1 MSGPVISRRQL
12 AGGGTAA
19 LAVALGP
26 AAPAWAA
33 PIRPQ
38 RVVSLFPC
46 VDAILLR
53 IADPGQI
60 AGLSRLAHEA
70 EVSTVATAAGPYPSV
85 GDNAEALLALR
96 PDLVV
101 VSRYTARPTLQS
113 LQRAGVRLLEVAP
126 QLTVADS
133 LAQVQVVAEAIGQ
146 PGRGR
151 ALTARILAAL
161 DRAVPLASA
170 SPSPGP
176 SPGPSPAPFPWPHPR
191 ALVFQ
196 NAGFVAGTGTLIDDM
211 LRRTGFRNMAQSYGL
226 KGFGDIS
233 LERVVADPP
242 DVLLAGVPRPG
253 APAWGDRVL
262 RHPALLQLAGRM
274 EIAAFPEG
282 LLLCG
287 GPVLLQTAPRL
298 AAIRRRVARAGA

>member
-1 MSGPVISRRQL
+1 MHGRGISRRTL
-12 AGGGTAA
+12 AAGGAAA
-19 LAVALGP
+19 LGLGRALP
-26 AAPAWAA
+26 AGSVPAPATTVL
-33 PIRPQ
+33 PPRRI
-38 RVVSLFPC
+38 VSLFPC

-53 IADPGQI
+53 IAEPGQI

-70 EVSTVATAAGPYPSV
+70 EVSTVAADASPYPSV

-101 VSRYTARPTLQS
+101 VSAYTARPTRES
-113 LQRAGVRLLEVAP
+113 LRRAGVRLLEVVP

-133 LAQVQVVAEAIGQ
+133 LAQVQAVADAIGH
-146 PGRGR
+146 PDRGR

-161 DRAVPLASA
+161 DRAIPPAASA
-170 SPSPGP
+170 
-176 SPGPSPAPFPWPHPR
+176 ARPR

-211 LRRTGFRNMAQSYGL
+211 LRRTGFRNMARTYGL
-226 KGFGDIS
+226 SGFGDLA

-242 DVLLAGVPRPG
+242 DVLLAALPRPG

-262 RHPALLQLAGRM
+262 RHPALLKLADRM
-274 EIAAFPEG
+274 RIEPFPEG

-298 AAIRRRVARAGA
+298 AAIHRRMTGRPA

>member
-1 MSGPVISRRQL
+1 
-12 AGGGTAA
+12 
-19 LAVALGP
+19 
-26 AAPAWAA
+26 
-33 PIRPQ
+33 
-38 RVVSLFPC
+38 LFPC

-70 EVSTVATAAGPYPSV
+70 DVSTVAAAAAPYPSV

-101 VSRYTARPTLQS
+101 VSRYTARPTLLS
-113 LQRAGVRLLEVAP
+113 LRRAGIRLLEVTP
-126 QLTVADS
+126 QLTVQDS
-133 LAQVQVVAEAIGQ
+133 LEQVQAVADAIGQ
-146 PGRGR
+146 SARGGE
-151 ALTARILAAL
+151 LTTRIRAAL
-161 DRAVPLASA
+161 DRAVPAGSSGFA
-170 SPSPGP
+170 
-176 SPGPSPAPFPWPHPR
+176 PR

-211 LRRTGFRNMAQSYGL
+211 LRQTGFRNMAQAYGL
-226 KGFGDIS
+226 TGFGDVS

-242 DVLLAGVPRPG
+242 DVLLAGIPRPG

-262 RHPALLQLAGRM
+262 RHPALLRLAGRM
-274 EIAAFPEG
+274 RLEAFPEG

-298 AAIRRRVARAGA
+298 AAIHRRMTGAAS